1 MLVDIPA
8 AQHKT
13 IFFIVDGPYVPLMH
27 HLYRGPTDTTTALPL
42 LCVRHHKIMKP
53 VSVLGLKTVKS
64 GLTGLQMQVVL
75 SADDTVFALLLGFI
89 KRFINAHH

>member
-1 MLVDIPA
+1 
-8 AQHKT
+8 
-13 IFFIVDGPYVPLMH
+13 
-27 HLYRGPTDTTTALPL
+27 
-42 LCVRHHKIMKP
+42 MKP
-53 VSVLGLKTVKS
+53 VSVLGLKTVES